1 MIKVSVIVPV
11 YNTEKYLD
19 RCITSLVEQ
28 TLKDIEIIL
37 VDDGSKQKCREKC
50 DAWVH
55 KDERICVIHKKNEGL
70 GYARNTGI
78 EAAHGRYVS
87 FVDSD
92 DFIAPEMLQK
102 LYERAEDTQAEIV
115 IGGYYKKYDNGQEE
129 RFISEGIP
137 ERIIGP
143 GVKKILLANMLGS
156 PPDYYS
162 DDYIGMS
169 VWKNLY
175 TRKILKNKDVR
186 FPSEHEYISEDII
199 FHIRYMK
206 YVNHGEVIHEPLYY
220 YCQNDNSLSRS
231 YRPDRFQKV
240 VKLYLY
246 EKQILQDMDAFD
258 SGRLQMQRTFI
269 ANVRTCI
276 MMEANKGKSSAC
288 KKEAKLK
295 IYRFCKDKNVSQV
308 LREFPWIKLPMKQ
321 RIFSLFMFIKAKE
334 ILYILA
340 NLQNYYKERRKNA

>member
-1 MIKVSVIVPV
+1 M
-11 YNTEKYLD
+11 E
-19 RCITSLVEQ
+19 
-28 TLKDIEIIL
+28 
-37 VDDGSKQKCREKC
+37 
-50 DAWVH
+50 
-55 KDERICVIHKKNEGL
+55 
-70 GYARNTGI
+70 
-78 EAAHGRYVS
+78 
-87 FVDSD
+87 
-92 DFIAPEMLQK
+92 
-102 LYERAEDTQAEIV
+102 
-115 IGGYYKKYDNGQEE
+115 
-129 RFISEGIP
+129 
-137 ERIIGP
+137 
-143 GVKKILLANMLGS
+143 
-156 PPDYYS
+156 
-162 DDYIGMS
+162 
-169 VWKNLY
+169 
-175 TRKILKNKDVR
+175 
-186 FPSEHEYISEDII
+186 
-199 FHIRYMK
+199 